1 MASKAMQDGPLVLA
15 LNGGS
20 SSIKFAVFRVENPK
34 LGQGLRQ
41 ALGEGLTRVMHGG
54 VERIGTEGAA
64 LRMEGSA
71 EGGDGKEEIAIGAV
85 AHVEAAE
92 KLARVFTE
100 RLRGH
105 ALLGIGHRIVFGGPG
120 SPEHQLVTARAMAEL
135 RAVAKMDAT
144 HLPREIAL
152 IEVFQKEFAGVPQ
165 AMCLDTA
172 FHHRMSRVATLL
184 PIPHRFG
191 EAGLRRYGY
200 HGLSYE
206 FLMSELE
213 KEDGKQVAAGRVVLA
228 HLGSGASMAAVRG
241 GKPVDTTMAATALSG
256 MMMGTRPG
264 DLDPGALLYMA
275 QTETLTPEKMASLL
289 NRECG
294 LLGVSGISADVRDLL
309 AKRGTDK
316 RAAEA
321 IDLFCWIA
329 RKHLAAMCASLGGID
344 TLVFAGGI
352 GENSP
357 EIRAGICAGLE
368 FLGIELDAAF
378 NKKGEKQISAAGSRV
393 SVRVIRTDEEVMI
406 ARHVQRLVDSASLT
420 ETR

>member
-1 MASKAMQDGPLVLA
+1 MQDGPLILA

-20 SSIKFAVFRVENPK
+20 SSIKFAVFRAENRK
-34 LGQGLRQ
+34 VREG
-41 ALGEGLTRVMHGG
+41 LGEGLGRGLTRVMHGG

-64 LRMEGSA
+64 LRLEGSA
-71 EGGDGKEEIAIGAV
+71 ESGNGKEEIAIGAV
-85 AHVEAAE
+85 AHAEAAE
-92 KLARVFTE
+92 KLAQVFTK
-100 RLRGH
+100 RLSGH

-172 FHHRMSRVATLL
+172 FHHGMSRVATLL
-184 PIPHRFG
+184 PIPRRFD

-213 KEDGKQVAAGRVVLA
+213 REEGMKAATSRVVLA
-228 HLGSGASMAAVRG
+228 HLGSGASMAAVLG

-275 QTETLTPEKMASLL
+275 QSEKLAPEKLTELL
-289 NRECG
+289 NKECG

-309 AKRGTDK
+309 AKRATDK
-316 RAAEA
+316 RASEA

-357 EIRAGICAGLE
+357 EIRAGVCKGLE
-368 FLGIELDAAF
+368 FLGIELDSVF
-378 NKKGEKQISAAGSRV
+378 NKKGEKKISAAGSRV
-393 SVRVIRTDEEVMI
+393 GVRVIRTDEEVMI